1 MDTTCR
7 HPARKYGSSNRDAIL
22 LIFRSQAPAWSARAL
37 LFKISLLQINAL
49 SSIGAGAPGRRRAP
63 FLIAQP
69 GRISRLKNVLL
80 SILALALIFPFGM
93 SGCASQSKVPLRI
106 FYAGSLIIPF
116 QELKTAFEAANPG
129 IQANMEGHGSI
140 QVLRQVSDLHDNVDV
155 AFSADESL
163 IPMLLYQ
170 SADPQTGKPNAD
182 WYIRFATNEMAIAYS
197 AQSKYANEINA
208 DNWFEILNRPDVRV
222 GIADPR
228 FDANGYRALM
238 VFKLAEDYY
247 NKNTIFADLMDGQ
260 FKYPITAVEENQE
273 TVIHVPELVET
284 TPGAQIV
291 VRGYSVQILPLI
303 ESGDI
308 DYAFEYLSVIEQH
321 NLTSLRLPL
330 QINLSD
336 PLYRD
341 RYRSVVVNLGY
352 QRFASVKPEFRGEV
366 IGYGLTIPENA
377 SHPQEAEQFIA
388 YLLGPEGQKIMK
400 ANQHPTVSPPLA
412 DHLDLLPP
420 VLKALCQSIPATP

>member
-1 MDTTCR
+1 MSHLTR
-7 HPARKYGSSNRDAIL
+7 SKIIL
-22 LIFRSQAPAWSARAL
+22 A
-37 LFKISLLQINAL
+37 
-49 SSIGAGAPGRRRAP
+49 
-63 FLIAQP
+63 
-69 GRISRLKNVLL
+69 
-80 SILALALIFPFGM
+80 SILALALVLPLSL
-93 SGCASQSKVPLRI
+93 SGCASQAKVPLRI

-116 QELKTAFEAANPG
+116 QELETAFEKANPG
-129 IQANMEGHGSI
+129 IQLNMEGHGSI
-140 QVLRQVSDLHDNVDV
+140 QVIRQVSDLHDEVDV
-155 AFSADESL
+155 LLSADESL
-163 IPMLLYQ
+163 IPMLLYP
-170 SADPQTGKPNAD
+170 STDPQTGKPNAD

-197 AQSKYANEINA
+197 AQSHYANEINS

-238 VFKLAEDYY
+238 VLKLAEDHYD
-247 NKNTIFADLMDGQ
+247 KPTLFADLMDGQ
-260 FKYPITAVEENQE
+260 FKYPITVEEE
-273 TVIHVPELVET
+273 TIIHVPELVET

-291 VRGYSVQILPLI
+291 VRGYSVQLLPLV
-303 ESGDI
+303 ESGDV

-321 NLTSLRLPL
+321 GLKPLRLPP

-336 PLYRD
+336 PLYRES
-341 RYRSVVVNLGY
+341 YRSLVVNLGY

-377 SHPQEAEQFIA
+377 AHRQEAEQFIA

-412 DHLDLLPP
+412 DHLDLLPVP
-420 VLKALCQSIPATP
+420 LKALCQSIPATP